1 MWCSH
6 FERVKIISRETL
18 KVPQPNL
25 RLCLKQGWACR
36 LLNTV
41 INTSFVCFN
50 PMFFQLPHIVPGTSL
65 HRHKDCS
72 NARQAIITF
81 LILM

>member
-1 MWCSH
+1 
-6 FERVKIISRETL
+6 
-18 KVPQPNL
+18 
-25 RLCLKQGWACR
+25 
-36 LLNTV
+36 
-41 INTSFVCFN
+41 
-50 PMFFQLPHIVPGTSL
+50 MFFQLPHIVPGTSL